1 MRARP
6 VVCTPTF
13 CALIVS
19 VLSIAA
25 CSNSSG
31 TLPTTTA
38 ADTTLSVAAPTVAES
53 TIADTTT
60 ADTTVA
66 DTTVADTTVL
76 ESTTTT
82 TTTTAATTT
91 TIAPP
96 TTIMHGAGVTS
107 LTPDGTPIN
116 PVQLVVAKS
125 IYEAAVTHDYDRLK
139 AIIGDRRFRWGFVGE
154 RGPAEAWKVRFD
166 EGKGDEL
173 ARMAT
178 LLETP
183 PGIDSQGNAI
193 WPYLSIKDPT
203 TWTEDDRTLLSAKLG
218 FNAENIAQTM
228 AKGRYVDYKL
238 QVDAEGLWTAF
249 GVGY

>member
-6 VVCTPTF
+6 VVRAPIF
-13 CALIVS
+13 GALIIS
-19 VLSIAA
+19 ALSITA

-31 TLPTTTA
+31 TLPPTTV
-38 ADTTLSVAAPTVAES
+38 ADTTLAGAAPTVAES
-53 TIADTTT
+53 TVADTTG
-60 ADTTVA
+60 AVTVA
-66 DTTVADTTVL
+66 DTTIADTTVL
-76 ESTTTT
+76 KTTTT
-82 TTTTAATTT
+82 TSITTIVATTT
-91 TIAPP
+91 TIPPP
-96 TTIMHGAGVTS
+96 TTIVHGTGVTS
-107 LTPDGTPIN
+107 VTPDGTPIN
-116 PVQLVVAKS
+116 PAQLVAAKS
-125 IYEAAVTHDYDRLK
+125 IYEAAVTHDYERLK
-139 AIIGDRRFRWGFVGE
+139 AIIGDRRFRWGFVGD
-154 RGPAEAWKVRFD
+154 RGPADAWKVRFD

-183 PGIDSQGNAI
+183 PGIDSQGNAV

-203 TWTEDDRTLLSAKLG
+203 TWTEEDRALLSARLG

-238 QVDAEGLWTAF
+238 QMNAAGLWTAF

>member
-6 VVCTPTF
+6 IAYAPIVS
-13 CALIVS
+13 ALIIS
-19 VLSIAA
+19 ALSITA

-31 TLPTTTA
+31 TLTPTTA
-38 ADTTLSVAAPTVAES
+38 AETTLSGAAPTVAES
-53 TIADTTT
+53 TIADTTV
-60 ADTTVA
+60 ADTTIADTVA
-66 DTTVADTTVL
+66 DTTIV

-82 TTTTAATTT
+82 TKVATTT
-91 TIAPP
+91 TIPPP
-96 TTIMHGAGVTS
+96 TTIVHGAGVTS
-107 LTPDGTPIN
+107 VTPDGTPIN
-116 PVQLVVAKS
+116 PVQLVAAKS
-125 IYEAAVTHDYDRLK
+125 IYEAAVTHDYERLK
-139 AIIGDRRFRWGFVGE
+139 AIIGDRRFRWGFVGD
-154 RGPAEAWKVRFD
+154 RGPADAWKVRFD

-183 PGIDSQGNAI
+183 PGIDSQGNAV

-203 TWTEDDRTLLSAKLG
+203 TWTEDDRALLSAKLG
-218 FNAENIAQTM
+218 FNEENIAQTM

-238 QVDAEGLWTAF
+238 QINAVGLWTAF

>member
-6 VVCTPTF
+6 VVCAPIF
-13 CALIVS
+13 GALLIS
-19 VLSIAA
+19 ALSITA

-31 TLPTTTA
+31 TLSPTTA
-38 ADTTLSVAAPTVAES
+38 ADTTLSGAAPTVPES
-53 TIADTTT
+53 
-60 ADTTVA
+60 TVA
-66 DTTVADTTVL
+66 DTTVADTTIADTVAETTVL

-82 TTTTAATTT
+82 TLVATTTTT

-96 TTIMHGAGVTS
+96 TTIVHGAGVIS
-107 LTPDGTPIN
+107 VTPDGTPIN
-116 PVQLVVAKS
+116 PVQLVAAKS
-125 IYEAAVTHDYDRLK
+125 IYEAAVTHDYERLK
-139 AIIGDRRFRWGFVGE
+139 AIIGDRRFRWGFVGD
-154 RGPAEAWKVRFD
+154 RGPADAWKVRFD

-183 PGIDSQGNAI
+183 PGIDSQGNAV

-203 TWTEDDRTLLSAKLG
+203 TWTDDDRALLSAKLG

-238 QVDAEGLWTAF
+238 QINAVGLWTAF

>member
-6 VVCTPTF
+6 IAYAPIVS
-13 CALIVS
+13 ALIIS
-19 VLSIAA
+19 ALSITA

-31 TLPTTTA
+31 TLPPTTA
-38 ADTTLSVAAPTVAES
+38 AETTLSGAAPTVAES
-53 TIADTTT
+53 TIADTTV
-60 ADTTVA
+60 ADTTIADTVA
-66 DTTVADTTVL
+66 DTTIV

-82 TTTTAATTT
+82 TKVATTT
-91 TIAPP
+91 TIPPP
-96 TTIMHGAGVTS
+96 TTIVHGAGVTS
-107 LTPDGTPIN
+107 VTPDGTPIN
-116 PVQLVVAKS
+116 PVQLVAAKS
-125 IYEAAVTHDYDRLK
+125 IYEAAVTHDYERLK
-139 AIIGDRRFRWGFVGE
+139 AIIGDRRFRWGFVGD
-154 RGPAEAWKVRFD
+154 RGPADAWKVRFD

-183 PGIDSQGNAI
+183 PGIDSQGNAV

-203 TWTEDDRTLLSAKLG
+203 TWTEDDRALLSAKLG
-218 FNAENIAQTM
+218 FNEENIAQTM

-238 QVDAEGLWTAF
+238 QINAVGLWTAF